1 MLTKTEKSRRSTILD
16 EIRENSLDEKWLD
29 EQLDF
34 FETSLKTDPEIVI
47 LSNWICIG
55 DPFMDINGTIM
66 KKIDS
71 KQFTS
76 IDFIQKKLSEF
87 YSDFLDENKLNKETE
102 SILGFSSE
110 IDKENTKGYNFSTD
124 YLKTLVKNLSNKKN
138 LSKNQ
143 IESCLYHFA
152 KEMRIKRDSIS
163 EQFDF
168 SKFLIKS
175 QFDKLVHLQ
184 HKRWYA
190 CPEFFIRVYYD
201 LEENKIVFRHKKNGN
216 QIYLGRLRISITLY
230 GNKST
235 LFNAVLSNDKE
246 RLRIRFKKEIAKLIK
261 QFYLKS
267 YKKETS
273 ITDVLSG
280 DAFSEFLS
288 SDVFNTYVENSMKS
302 LKEFF
307 TSCTHKDKEKI
318 LEMIKEELKL

>member
-143 IESCLYHFA
+143 IES
-152 KEMRIKRDSIS
+152 IRDAMSSKFQELMS
-163 EQFDF
+163 EQWSVNNLLNCDCNSLFVTDE
-168 SKFLIKS
+168 SFL
-175 QFDKLVHLQ
+175 
-184 HKRWYA
+184 
-190 CPEFFIRVYYD
+190 EFFQNEKGSESKKVIDY
-201 LEENKIVFRHKKNGN
+201 LNGEERN
-216 QIYLGRLRISITLY
+216 RIL
-230 GNKST
+230 N
-235 LFNAVLSNDKE
+235 LFQD
-246 RLRIRFKKEIAKLIK
+246 F
-261 QFYLKS
+261 LKS
-267 YKKETS
+267 
-273 ITDVLSG
+273 
-280 DAFSEFLS
+280 
-288 SDVFNTYVENSMKS
+288 
-302 LKEFF
+302 
-307 TSCTHKDKEKI
+307 
-318 LEMIKEELKL
+318 

>member
-1 MLTKTEKSRRSTILD
+1 MLTKTEKSRRSIILD
-16 EIRENSLDEKWLD
+16 DIRENSLDEKWLE

-34 FETSLKTDPEIVI
+34 FEKSLKVDPEIVI
-47 LSNWICIG
+47 LNNWVCIS
-55 DPFMDINGTIM
+55 DPLMDINGPIM
-66 KKIDS
+66 KKIDR

-76 IDFIQKKLSEF
+76 IDSIQKKLSEF
-87 YSDFLDENKLNKETE
+87 YSDFLDKNKLDKETK

-110 IDKENTKGYNFSTD
+110 IDIDNTKDYNFSTD

-138 LSKNQ
+138 LNKSQ
-143 IESCLYHFA
+143 IESCLNYFA
-152 KEMRIKRDSIS
+152 KEMRIKRDLIS

-190 CPEFFIRVYYD
+190 CPEFFIRVFYD
-201 LEENKIVFRHKKNGN
+201 LEENKIVFRRKNNGN
-216 QIYLGRLRISITLY
+216 QISLGSLRISITLY

-246 RLRIRFKKEIAKLIK
+246 RLKNRLKKEIAKLIK

-280 DAFSEFLS
+280 DAVSELLS
-288 SDVFNTYVENSMKS
+288 ANTFDTHVRNSIKE

>member
-1 MLTKTEKSRRSTILD
+1 
-16 EIRENSLDEKWLD
+16 
-29 EQLDF
+29 
-34 FETSLKTDPEIVI
+34 
-47 LSNWICIG
+47 
-55 DPFMDINGTIM
+55 
-66 KKIDS
+66 
-71 KQFTS
+71 
-76 IDFIQKKLSEF
+76 
-87 YSDFLDENKLNKETE
+87 
-102 SILGFSSE
+102 
-110 IDKENTKGYNFSTD
+110 
-124 YLKTLVKNLSNKKN
+124 
-138 LSKNQ
+138 
-143 IESCLYHFA
+143 
-152 KEMRIKRDSIS
+152 MRIKRDSIS

-190 CPEFFIRVYYD
+190 CPEFFIRVFYD
-201 LEENKIVFRHKKNGN
+201 LEENKIVFRRKNNGN
-216 QIYLGRLRISITLY
+216 QISLGGLRISITLY

-246 RLRIRFKKEIAKLIK
+246 RLRSRFKKEIAKLIK

-280 DAFSEFLS
+280 DAVSELLS
-288 SDVFNTYVENSMKS
+288 ANTFDTHVRNSIKE